1 MEFLQ
6 LNNKYGRVV
15 TKTDNR
21 FKGYICR
28 EDNGYFEGVAL
39 DLRAS
44 DNSSFVFGIINDDV
58 YDIYQ
63 IFNRQAADYIN
74 YKAPTPYCREQK
86 RGKVYS
92 SKEGNERLMGYCF
105 VSRYPMK
112 SNVNLNELTS
122 QINSCKDNM
131 TIYDKK
137 TYESIVDELVNKNGY
152 IKKKTL

>member
-6 LNNKYGRVV
+6 LNIKYGRFA

-21 FKGYICR
+21 FKGYIYK

-39 DLRAS
+39 DLKAS
-44 DNSSFVFGIINDDV
+44 DNSSFVFGIINDNV

-63 IFNRQAADYIN
+63 IFNRQSSDYIN

-92 SKEGNERLMGYCF
+92 YKEGKERLIGYCF
-105 VSRYPMK
+105 VSKYPIK
-112 SNVNLNELTS
+112 SNVDLSELNF
-122 QINSCKDNM
+122 QINTCKDNM

-137 TYESIVDELVNKNGY
+137 IYETIISGLTTDKGK
-152 IKKKTL
+152 IKEKTL